1 VFGTARGEMWVLDA
15 LTGANHRKGPAFRF
29 SQAGH
34 PLATPPAIYTNG
46 DGETYALA
54 VSGAPDAST
63 TQYAIAL
70 SLTARSNPAPL
81 DEESADSTR
90 LPMVLA
96 FDERTASRPLV
107 VGKDLVFATRSKA
120 YRVSFVT
127 NTIATAD
134 IPEGAQLSATSTGL
148 FATGLT
154 SFGRVVIGMADSA
167 THTVSMVTSDDDS
180 SWY

>member
-1 VFGTARGEMWVLDA
+1 
-15 LTGANHRKGPAFRF
+15 
-29 SQAGH
+29 
-34 PLATPPAIYTNG
+34 
-46 DGETYALA
+46 
-54 VSGAPDAST
+54 
-63 TQYAIAL
+63 
-70 SLTARSNPAPL
+70 
-81 DEESADSTR
+81 
-90 LPMVLA
+90 VLA
-96 FDERTASRPLV
+96 FDERTASQPLV